1 MVYKMNLEKIFKNLI
16 ILDFV
21 ILVLA
26 FITGL
31 FIENYEEVPLIT
43 ADYFSLILI
52 IAYIISLYLLYKFKP
67 IAKSMYV
74 LVNILS
80 VGLIFFYP
88 AGYYPVTS
96 HFEELIYNLSPAVTG
111 AILALLFCT
120 EVSEKFNKK

>member
-1 MVYKMNLEKIFKNLI
+1 MMNLEKIFKNLI

-26 FITGL
+26 VITGL
-31 FIENYEEVPLIT
+31 FIENYEEVPRIT
-43 ADYFSLILI
+43 ADYFSLILF
-52 IAYIISLYLLYKFKP
+52 IAYIINLYLLYNFKP

-80 VGLIFFYP
+80 VGLIFLYP
-88 AGYYPVTS
+88 AGYYSVTS
-96 HFEELIYNLSPAVTG
+96 HFEELIYTLSPAVTG
-111 AILALLFCT
+111 AILALMFCT